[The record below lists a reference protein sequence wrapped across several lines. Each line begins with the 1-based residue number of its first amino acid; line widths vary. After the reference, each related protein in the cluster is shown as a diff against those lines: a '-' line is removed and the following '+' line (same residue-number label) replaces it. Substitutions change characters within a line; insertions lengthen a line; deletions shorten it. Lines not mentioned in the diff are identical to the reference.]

1 VRENINMYQHQKKHL
16 MTMQNEEYVSPQIR
30 VVECRV
36 ENGFAVSEIEID
48 GSGNPA

>member
-1 VRENINMYQHQKKHL
+1 
-16 MTMQNEEYVSPQIR
+16 MQNEGYVSPQII

-48 GSGNPA
+48 GSGDLA

>member
-1 VRENINMYQHQKKHL
+1 MYQHQKKHL

-36 ENGFAVSEIEID
+36 ENGFAVSEQEI
-48 GSGNPA
+48 GGYGNPA

>member
-1 VRENINMYQHQKKHL
+1 MYQHQKKHL

-36 ENGFAVSEIEID
+36 ENGFAVSETPIVGGED
-48 GSGNPA
+48 YSS